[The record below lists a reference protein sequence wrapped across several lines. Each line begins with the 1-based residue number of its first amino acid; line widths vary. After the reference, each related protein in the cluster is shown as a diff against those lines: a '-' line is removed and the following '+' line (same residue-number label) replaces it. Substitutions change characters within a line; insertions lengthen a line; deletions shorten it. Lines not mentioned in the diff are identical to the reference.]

1 MPDSKKTAE
10 AVPDDAGSQEPVED
24 APIAPQPVSNKGN
37 EKHRPIGMY
46 GHVRDAWKVPAN
58 SYLKELQWHRM
69 IEWRKEGTFT
79 RIEKPTRLDRARS
92 LGYKAKQGYVMV
104 RTKVRRGSLRKPKIR
119 KGRRAKRRGRAKITM
134 AKSIQRIAEERVS
147 KKYPNMEVLNSY
159 WVGEDGRHKYYE
171 IILVDPYHPVI
182 MADPKINW
190 ICESQHTRRVER
202 GLTSAGKRGRAL
214 HKKGK
219 GTEKARPSRRAHDK
233 KIK

>member
-1 MPDSKKTAE
+1 MPDEENAIAEEITEEAPAAPRPSSKKVTEKAR
-10 AVPDDAGSQEPVED
+10 PV
-24 APIAPQPVSNKGN
+24 GL
-37 EKHRPIGMY
+37 Y
-46 GHVRDAWKVPAN
+46 GHIKDAWKVPAD
-58 SYLKELQWHRM
+58 SYVKELQWHRM
-69 IEWRKEGTFT
+69 IEWRREETFV
-79 RIEKPTRLDRARS
+79 RIERPTRLDRART
-92 LGYKAKQGYVMV
+92 LGYKAKQGYVIV
-104 RTKVRRGSLRKPKIR
+104 RTKVRRGSLRKPTIR

-134 AKSIQRIAEERVS
+134 SKSIQRIAEERVS

-171 IILVDPYHPVI
+171 VILVDTHHPVI
-182 MADPKINW
+182 MSDPKINW
-190 ICESQHTRRVER
+190 ICETQHTRRVER